1 MEEQTKQEL
10 YEEAQKLDIPG
21 RSNMDR
27 EELEDAVNQANDPS
41 GLKSSEPPPRRPT
54 GNWFRDHLLTI
65 ILGSLFVLSL
75 IGQFYFQYQHE
86 VEQAIAHGQSPPAA
100 TSAEYLNSFW
110 ASVFENW
117 QSEFLQ
123 LGSFVILAA
132 YFIHRGSPQ
141 SRDGSDEM
149 KADIKAIKQKLGA

>member
-1 MEEQTKQEL
+1 MEEPTKQEL
-10 YEEAQKLDIPG
+10 YEEAQKMDIPG

-27 EELEDAVNQANDPS
+27 DELREAVDQADGRS
-41 GLKSSEPPPRRPT
+41 GLKSSEPSPRHPS

-65 ILGSLFVLSL
+65 ILASLFLVSL

-100 TSAEYLNSFW
+100 TSGEYLNSFW
-110 ASVFENW
+110 ASALENW

-141 SRDGSDEM
+141 SRDGDDEL